1 MLAKVLHRQKSI
13 LLLEIDSFPCL
24 SSKKQVLEVVG
35 LTSID
40 NKVFEIFSISD
51 LSLLTLSHNS
61 EFLLVASNKSNVHQ
75 VYQVP
80 LENPENWHNLT
91 IGEDRVYIGALS
103 PDDSRFLFAKESGGN
118 EKHDLFI
125 TDLQTYETTLLKKL
139 DSIRI
144 FAPKWTLDDQIL
156 YDGSS
161 PDHMGIWRYNQDDKS
176 IISLYQSQYMGIM
189 GPVNPNSPLVAY
201 SERRPEVKMAT
212 VTKIIDYHSANVV
225 DVIFASET
233 SLNEPMSWNDEGT
246 QLLIYTDAP
255 GEPTL
260 AVWTMKTKEFC
271 YLQATKLGLA
281 IDYWYE
287 AAKWVPGSTDVIY
300 AAKKDGQTRLYREPA
315 DAASS
320 PVELSLPAGWIS
332 KIETDKHSSRVFIQW
347 SSPANPT
354 QIWEYDLE
362 AGTHQVLADS
372 KPAATM
378 KFSMGGFVRYP
389 TFDEWQIPAFDVSP
403 HENAPQ
409 LTGDPIILLIHG
421 GPSWEFSYDWDA
433 MWQII
438 QSYAAAGFRVFCPN
452 IRGSTGYG
460 RKFLGANIGDLGGD
474 DLKDVLAAR
483 EYLLKKYP
491 HTTKIFLTGAS
502 YGGFM
507 TFIGMTKHPG
517 LFNAG
522 VAIVG
527 VSDWVADYRLGDG
540 LFKDLNV
547 YLFGGTPEEKPELYF
562 DRSPINFVHQLE
574 DPLLII
580 HRANDSRCPVE
591 PIYTFT
597 GKAISLGKPV
607 DIYVEQEAG
616 HGFQKLDHFR
626 MQYGKAI
633 EFFVKHAS

>member
-1 MLAKVLHRQKSI
+1 MGVL
-13 LLLEIDSFPCL
+13 D
-24 SSKKQVLEVVG
+24 

-40 NKVFEIFSISD
+40 KEAFEIFSIPE
-51 LSLLTLSHNS
+51 LTLLTLSHNS
-61 EFLLVASNKSNVHQ
+61 KFLLVASNKSNVHQ
-75 VYQVP
+75 VYQIP
-80 LENPENWHNLT
+80 LDDPENWHNLAV
-91 IGEDRVYIGALS
+91 GEDRVTIGALS
-103 PDDSRFLFAKESGGN
+103 PDNSQFLFPRETGGN

-125 TDLQTYETTLLKKL
+125 TDLQTYKTTLLKNL
-139 DSIRI
+139 DSMRI
-144 FAPKWTLDDQIL
+144 FEPKWTQDDQIL

-161 PDHMGIWRYNQDDKS
+161 PDHMGIWKYDQDDKS
-176 IISLYQSQYMGIM
+176 ILSFYQSKYMGGM
-189 GPVNPNSPLVAY
+189 GPVNPKNPLVAY
-201 SERRPEVKMAT
+201 SERRPEAKMAS
-212 VTKIIDYHSANVV
+212 VTKIIDYQSGKVV
-225 DVIFASET
+225 DEIFGSET
-233 SLNEPMSWNDEGT
+233 SQNEPRSWSDDGT

-260 AVWTMKTKEFC
+260 AVWNIKTKELC

-281 IDYWYE
+281 MDYLYE
-287 AAKWVPGSTDVIY
+287 AAKWIPGSTDVIY

-320 PVELSLPAGWIS
+320 PVELPLPPGWIS
-332 KIETDKHSSRVFIQW
+332 KIEVDKQFSRVFIQW
-347 SSPANPT
+347 SSPANPS

-362 AGTHQVLADS
+362 AGTHQVIATS
-372 KPAATM
+372 KPPATM
-378 KFSMGGFVRYP
+378 KFSMGDFVRYP
-389 TFDEWQIPAFDVSP
+389 TFDEWQIPAFDVPP

-409 LTGDPIILLIHG
+409 LNGDPIILLIHG

-433 MWQII
+433 MWKII
-438 QSYAAAGFRVFCPN
+438 QAYAAAGFRVFCPN

-460 RKFLGANIGDLGGD
+460 RKFLEANIGDLGGG
-474 DLKDVLAAR
+474 DLRDVLKAR
-483 EYLLKKYP
+483 EYLLRKYP
-491 HTTKIFLTGAS
+491 QTTNIFLTGAS

-527 VSDWVADYRLGDG
+527 IVDWAADYHLADR

-547 YLFGGTPEEKPELYF
+547 YFFEGTPEEKPDLYY
-562 DRSPINFVHQLE
+562 DRSAINFVHQLE

-597 GKAISLGKPV
+597 GKAVALGKPV

-616 HGFQKLDHFR
+616 HGFQKLDHLR
-626 MQYGKAI
+626 LQYGKAI
-633 EFFVKHAS
+633 EFFVKNAS